1 MALND
6 VGERSSS
13 DSKTTAAINLRA
25 EAKVLRLVPHR
36 LRFFVPVRVAPK
48 EFESGGDQQL
58 ARDQLVREALILNL
72 GSGENFRHL
81 QHCSEEKYCSRV
93 YDLLHEKSSGL
104 PVEKFK
110 ALALPVSIFDPSK
123 FNALLA
129 RYETKMSKEALTM
142 MKE

>member
-1 MALND
+1 M
-6 VGERSSS
+6 
-13 DSKTTAAINLRA
+13 
-25 EAKVLRLVPHR
+25 
-36 LRFFVPVRVAPK
+36 
-48 EFESGGDQQL
+48 
-58 ARDQLVREALILNL
+58 
-72 GSGENFRHL
+72 
-81 QHCSEEKYCSRV
+81 

-142 MKE
+142 RKE